1 MLTLL
6 ARLDA
11 MDIVQPDMA
20 GQNVLLYGHLCC
32 DDNSSNRSSD
42 SDDDQSDTD
51 TAKPLKDEYLLR
63 ALVRSAHLEGQ
74 PVIPLG
80 PTYFPVLLVPINKI
94 RSAKLLVDRTC
105 THSWIRQSL
114 VSLFPPPDGERLR
127 IELNYS
133 PSSDQPTTC
142 KADPLPLHYNALI
155 AQPGAHPLFDLADD
169 LDGILGADFLDEYDA
184 ALHFNML
191 TFKAN
196 EKVFEQPIAF
206 GIFVP
211 TETIAA

>member
-1 MLTLL
+1 
-6 ARLDA
+6 
-11 MDIVQPDMA
+11 MDIFKPDTA
-20 GQNVLLYGHLCC
+20 GQNVLRCGHLCC
-32 DDNSSNRSSD
+32 DHDSSNRNTD
-42 SDDDQSDTD
+42 RDGDQSDTD

-74 PVIPLG
+74 PIIPLG
-80 PTYFPVLLVPINKI
+80 PTYFPVILVSISKI
-94 RSAKLLVDRTC
+94 RSAKLLLDRTC

-114 VSLFPPPDGERLR
+114 VSLFPPPDGEWLR

-133 PSSDQPTTC
+133 PSSDQPTSS
-142 KADPLPLHYNALI
+142 KADPLPLHYDALI
-155 AQPGAHPLFDLADD
+155 AQPGAHPLLDLADD

-184 ALHFNML
+184 TLHFNML

-196 EKVFEQPIAF
+196 ERVFEQPIAF